1 METNKNTIL
10 FLHGGPDHKEEW
22 NQVIALLPDYHCI
35 AMDLPGFGLTSTI
48 SDSFDFTIESQVAYL
63 SKWLAQQKTSNKILV
78 VGHDIGAILA
88 LAWASIHTD
97 RVSGLLLMNTV
108 ADKDFKWHKMG
119 KIWGHKIL
127 GPLFMFLVNNTFF
140 KMGFSKDFP
149 ELSKADVNNV
159 VKGLSKTARRSLLKL
174 FQKMTAPDYFD
185 GWEGKFKQVVSELP
199 TTVLWGKQDPLV
211 AEEYAY
217 QLGGKV
223 VMIEDCGHWVPRQKP
238 MLVAEQ
244 IKKIR

>member
-22 NQVIALLPDYHCI
+22 NQVISLLPEYECL
-35 AMDLPGFGLTSTI
+35 AMDLPGFGLTSNI
-48 SDSFDFTIESQVAYL
+48 AKDFDFTLESQVDYL
-63 SKWLAQQKTSNKILV
+63 TKWLLKQGRRDKILV

-88 LAWASIHTD
+88 LAWASEHKEK
-97 RVSGLLLMNTV
+97 VSGLLLMNTV

-127 GPLFMFLVNNTFF
+127 GPLFMFFVNNAFF

-149 ELSKADVNNV
+149 ELSNEDVNNV
-159 VKGLSKTARRSLLKL
+159 AKGLSKTARKSLLKL
-174 FQKMTAPDYFD
+174 FQKMTAPDYYE
-185 GWEGKFKQVVSELP
+185 GWEDKFKNATSEIP

-223 VMIEDCGHWVPRQKP
+223 IMIEDCGHWVPRQKP
-238 MLVAEQ
+238 KLVAEQ
-244 IKKIR
+244 IKKML